1 MPASKT
7 GGDAPTLL
15 LDLGGV
21 VLGIDFHRVFHFWA
35 QAAGVDASRF
45 YGQWK
50 LDEAYKEH
58 EVGSRDFHA
67 YTQHL
72 GTTLNVSMSQAQ
84 WRDGW
89 NALWTEPHRQVAA
102 LFPALKERYHLC
114 AFSNTNAIHAESF
127 LQRYP
132 DVMGHF
138 DQLYLSHEVGFRK
151 PEADAFKQV
160 CGLMQTD
167 PHQVTFLDD
176 SKENVEGARAAGL
189 TAFLTRGEEEVLKV
203 LRTLY

>member
-1 MPASKT
+1 MPASRI
-7 GGDAPTLL
+7 GADAPTLL

-21 VLGIDFHRVFHFWA
+21 VLGIDFHRVFRFWA

-45 YGQWK
+45 YDHWK
-50 LDEAYKEH
+50 LDDAYKEH
-58 EVGSRDFHA
+58 EVGSRDFLA

-72 GTTLNVSMSQAQ
+72 GTTLDVSMSQAQ

-102 LFPALKERYHLC
+102 LFPALKERFHLC

-151 PEADAFKQV
+151 PGADAFKQV

-167 PHQVTFLDD
+167 PQQVTFLDD
-176 SKENVEGARAAGL
+176 SKENVDGARAAGL
-189 TAFLTRGEEEVLKV
+189 TAFLTQGETQVLKV
-203 LRTLY
+203 LNAL